1 MSSQLIDNASINI
14 TLCMSGFHHSLLLFR
29 SAIKF
34 CIFLSCSK
42 SCYLNG
48 YTPYQTLLLLQ
59 EWGGFGFVNVQ
70 ALHFLVEDRD
80 S

>member
-1 MSSQLIDNASINI
+1 MSSQLIDNASIDI
-14 TLCMSGFHHSLLLFR
+14 TLCMLGFYHSLLLFQ
-29 SAIKF
+29 F

-59 EWGGFGFVNVQ
+59 EWGGFGFVSVQ

-80 S
+80 N